1 MTRSALNTGSIYA
14 VEPHR
19 AAGEDLMLGLGRGA
33 LQALANHIRRA
44 GEEPIAMR
52 IVGRPQ
58 DLVRADIVGE
68 HPEAALDRLE
78 RDPAIALEQLARP
91 RLQPGILKPLVVEMA
106 VHAVETRRHPT
117 AARLEEAEAQ
127 LRVAFDDAPPDHA
140 EA

>member
-78 RDPAIALEQLARP
+78 RDPAIALEQFAGP
-91 RLQPGILKPLVVEMA
+91 RLQPGIVEPLVVEMA
-106 VHAVETRRHPT
+106 VHAVEPWRHPA
-117 AARLEEAEAQ
+117 AARFEEPDAQ
-127 LRVAFDDAPPDHA
+127 FRVALDDPAPDHA
-140 EA
+140 